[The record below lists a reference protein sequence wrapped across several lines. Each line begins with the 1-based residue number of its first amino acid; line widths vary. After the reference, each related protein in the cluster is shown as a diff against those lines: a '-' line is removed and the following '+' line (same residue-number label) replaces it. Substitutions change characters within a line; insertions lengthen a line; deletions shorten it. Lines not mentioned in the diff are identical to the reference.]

1 MTPSAKLEIRKSG
14 AVYQTFPLGNACITI
29 GRAPD
34 NGLCLS
40 DDLSVSRYHAQ
51 VAWTANQFVITD
63 VGSSDGTYVNGVRI
77 PAQSPHRLNHG
88 DQIRIGTQFELQF
101 LSESAPAY
109 SAPAQVS
116 HPYAAGPSP
125 GQGPVGPQ
133 RTILGLDPAAVAPPI
148 AFQGQQLNFQG
159 RSEFSMGRDPA
170 NDMVIDHPSVSRVHA
185 QIRLEGGNYT
195 IYDLNSTNGTF
206 VNGQQVWGNRRL
218 VVNDN
223 IRVGPTSLVFQLN
236 QTLLRTNEEGN
247 LRIDAI
253 GINKQIRKDLNLLNN
268 ISLSILPR
276 EFVAIAGVSGGGK
289 STLVDSL
296 NGFRPATS
304 GTVLVNNIDLY
315 RNFNAYRTEI
325 GYVPQKDIVHTELTV
340 EQALDFAAQLRMP
353 ADTTRAERKQ
363 RVDEVLRELGLTH
376 RREVPI
382 YSLSG
387 GQLKRVSIGVE
398 LLTKPSLFFLD
409 EATSGLDPGTESE
422 LMQLLRELA
431 DQGRTI
437 LLITHATD
445 NVMLCDQ
452 VIFMARG
459 GNLAY
464 FGPPQEAL
472 AYFGV
477 KRFNEIYRLVENEL
491 SPEQWHQRYLQS
503 PQYQT
508 YVLQR
513 QQGLDPQHRQS
524 RAAPNKRLP
533 VPGARVKRI
542 SGLGQFLILSKR
554 NIAILMRDRIG
565 LALMLAVA
573 PMLGLLDFAAWPRVL
588 LDKGPKGDPSLTIS
602 MLFTMVL
609 IAVMVGGLATMR
621 EVVKEIDI
629 YRRERIIGLQILPY
643 VMSKVWVAVLLA
655 LYQGVIFILFKALAV
670 DIPKDGPTLF
680 AMFITMFLVT
690 IGGMLMGLL
699 GSAVSPNQ
707 SVAPMIVLVFIVP
720 QILFGGGVLPV
731 KTFGPAGQFLNTL
744 TLTKWPFESLV
755 TITDFGTDVAEDP
768 FWTEPTEQCESE
780 PSDKITQCISEK
792 RDELRKDTAK
802 TYQCA
807 GERVFKDCKFPGI
820 EKFYKPEIDQE
831 EPAEPAEQTPEAIE
845 QHQKDVVDFRVT
857 RDRAISE
864 AEGNINGLYDKFGQA
879 FKVDVPG
886 HWIVLTVYN
895 LVVLGLI
902 FSVQKIKDLL

>member
-14 AVYQTFPLGNACITI
+14 AVFQTFPLGNACITI

-101 LSESAPAY
+101 LSETAPVY
-109 SAPAQVS
+109 SAPPSVS
-116 HPYAAGPSP
+116 PPYLSGPN
-125 GQGPVGPQ
+125 QGPVGPQ
-133 RTILGLDPAAVAPPI
+133 KTIIGLDPAPAAPPI

-170 NDMVIDHPSVSRVHA
+170 NDMVIDHPSVSRFHA

-195 IYDLNSTNGTF
+195 LYDLNSTNGTF

-353 ADTTRAERKQ
+353 VDTTRAERKQ

-376 RREVPI
+376 RRDVPI

-573 PMLGLLDFAAWPRVL
+573 PMLGLLDFAAWPKKL
-588 LDKGPKGDPSLTIS
+588 LARDGGNPSLTIS

-621 EVVKEIDI
+621 EIVKEIDI

-643 VMSKVWVAVLLA
+643 VMSKVWVAILLA
-655 LYQGVIFILFKALAV
+655 FYQGIIFILFKALAV
-670 DIPKDGPTLF
+670 DIPKDSESLLGL
-680 AMFITMFLVT
+680 FITMFLVT
-690 IGGMLMGLL
+690 VGGMLMGLL

-731 KTFGPAGQFLNTL
+731 KTFGPPGQFLNTL

-755 TITDFGTDVAEDP
+755 TITNFGTDVAEDP
-768 FWTEPTEQCESE
+768 YWTEPPKQCESE
-780 PSDKITQCISEK
+780 PSAKEISDCITKK
-792 RDELRKDTAK
+792 REELKDDTTK
-802 TYQCA
+802 TFKCA
-807 GERVFKDCKFPGI
+807 GENVFKTCSFPGI
-820 EKFYKPEIDQE
+820 LKFYKPEIDQE
-831 EPAEPAEQTPEAIE
+831 EPPAPEDPTNQEAAR
-845 QHQKDVVDFRVT
+845 QHQEDVLAFKLK
-857 RDRAISE
+857 RDSAILN
-864 AEGNINGLYDKFGQA
+864 AEGNINGLYDNFSQA

-886 HWIVLTVYN
+886 HWIILTVYN
-895 LVVLGLI
+895 LIVLGLI
-902 FSVQKIKDLL
+902 FLVQKIKDLL